1 MSNSIKRV
9 SSTSGG
15 AGQATHI
22 AVDATGV
29 VAFGSNSDS
38 QLGNSSV
45 DMTQTPMPIR
55 TLPLGLV
62 VRKVSNGVFTFSGFL
77 CFFSKASDRDP
88 LSLTASLRAVRR
100 TCCC

>member
-9 SSTSGG
+9 SSTSGE
-15 AGQATHI
+15 AKHT

-45 DMTQTPMPIR
+45 DMTQTPMPIW

-62 VRKVSNGVFTFSGFL
+62 VRKVRIEFSLFSVFLF
-77 CFFSKASDRDP
+77 RN
-88 LSLTASLRAVRR
+88 V
-100 TCCC
+100 